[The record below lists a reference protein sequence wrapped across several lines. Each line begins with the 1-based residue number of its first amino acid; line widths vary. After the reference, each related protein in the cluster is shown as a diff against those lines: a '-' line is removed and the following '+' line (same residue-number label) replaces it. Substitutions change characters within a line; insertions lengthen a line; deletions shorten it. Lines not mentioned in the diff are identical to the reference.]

1 MNILVIVCIILGI
14 KIFSIKEKEVQ
25 SQNQEFK

>member
-14 KIFSIKEKEVQ
+14 KIFGIKEKEVQ